1 MNYSS
6 SSQLWQERTRP
17 TLDNH
22 LGACDTIVFQFHPNQ
37 GATASW
43 RRSEVNKTQ
52 AVRDFLKANKKAKNA
67 DVVAALAEQGIT
79 ITANYV
85 GNIKATHHKKKRAMR
100 KVVAK
105 GGVGISEVKAAL
117 AFIKLTGSVAAAKKA
132 LEVAQE
138 IRESCSGC
146 QRLASVP
153 RSGKQYERVR
163 SDFHQRRNRGIEA
176 WTPEAAGVIA
186 LEDAELEGRS
196 GLDCCQRR
204 IARDP
209 AP

>member
-1 MNYSS
+1 M
-6 SSQLWQERTRP
+6 
-17 TLDNH
+17 
-22 LGACDTIVFQFHPNQ
+22 AK
-37 GATASW
+37 
-43 RRSEVNKTQ
+43 SEVNKTQ

-85 GNIKATHHKKKRAMR
+85 GNIKATHHKKNRAAR

-138 IRESCSGC
+138 IR
-146 QRLASVP
+146 AIV
-153 RSGKQYERVR
+153 
-163 SDFHQRRNRGIEA
+163 
-176 WTPEAAGVIA
+176 
-186 LEDAELEGRS
+186 
-196 GLDCCQRR
+196 
-204 IARDP
+204 
-209 AP
+209 